1 MYSLEVAHFTND
13 FAASTFCE
21 VLGMPSAQAQNQ
33 PEPLLVTWIGAG
45 ANAVLSATWL
55 SFGLKM

>member
-13 FAASTFCE
+13 LAASTFFE
-21 VLGMPSAQAQNQ
+21 EAGMPSAQAQNQ

-45 ANAVLSATWL
+45 AKPVLSATWL
-55 SFGLKM
+55 SLGLKM